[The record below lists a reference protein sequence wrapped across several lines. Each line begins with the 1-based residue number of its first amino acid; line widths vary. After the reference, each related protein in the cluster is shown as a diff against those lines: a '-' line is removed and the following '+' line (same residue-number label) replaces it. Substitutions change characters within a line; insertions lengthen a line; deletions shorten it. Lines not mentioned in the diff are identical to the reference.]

1 MAHFYHV
8 TTQRPT
14 TIVKTCTGHFTSPN
28 DLNLL
33 ICKST
38 FIEVFDVTSEGL
50 KLVRDVPI
58 NAKIV
63 AACLFRR
70 KDRDTDSLFLLTHKA
85 GVAIIECVRSK
96 DAVEFV
102 TVASGSVEDKS
113 ARMIDQGFD
122 VLIDPGSN
130 YIVVR
135 LYHGLLK
142 IISLQCIGDK
152 IGTDF
157 LDTSQWNV
165 NTYSVRFE
173 EGNVV
178 DIAFIYGYS
187 LPTFAMI
194 YEDELVLHM
203 KTYEIYGREPALR
216 NVQLTLDSIE
226 PDSKLLIPV
235 PKPYGGV
242 ILVGDNII
250 CYHTKDGPHIS
261 QYIPHAK
268 ASQVLCYAAVD
279 AQRYLLGD
287 MAGRLYMVHLL
298 SEDNSSA
305 SNCAISSVN
314 SESLSAGR
322 IGSIR
327 IELLGETATPESIA
341 YLDNGVVFIGSTLG
355 DSQLIRLNPD
365 PDPERNSYITVL
377 ETYANISPIVDM
389 VLLEN
394 KGQNQL
400 ITCSGAYKEG
410 SLRVIRNG
418 IGIHEHATIDQD
430 LIKGTWCLSIESD
443 LYDDT
448 IVVSMVGQTQLLRLA
463 DDDIT
468 ALHLEGFKTDEQT
481 VYCSTLSPVTNDD
494 ACGNNEQQEM
504 MIVDSKNSI
513 ASDTILLQATTSGL
527 RLIGIQSLFGKGCL
541 IEWRPPNGRGISC
554 LSSFRHTIVVASG
567 TELYVLKVVGE
578 GSDPKIELVAH
589 RQMPHE
595 VACVDLTPFH
605 HGRAIAAINSG
616 SSSSSNHHM
625 DTTPSS
631 TPDASVPH
639 IVAVGLWLG
648 HGLALLKLPN
658 LELVHEEPL
667 PETTASTGTAL
678 LPRSVLIAQLEDMAY
693 LFAAMGDG
701 TLYFYTID
709 PSGGHIRLRD
719 AKRVIAGTG
728 PSMFLR
734 QWRSQRKVN
743 VFVCS
748 NHPCVIYSVKNKLIF
763 ANLNLKEVNFM
774 TPLNGVF
781 YTDCIALVTPSSLI
795 IGSVDEIQ
803 KLHVRSLPLEET
815 PRRLALQS
823 ETGSLGVITCRQE
836 MFQEGMG
843 FKPVRSS
850 ISLSPKIPKSTS
862 RLPKTAPSCVS
873 ATERKFREIEVSSLL
888 IFTQSNLEIQFAHSF
903 YYSQTLVEMAISITS
918 VQSEI
923 HKGPLFAVGTAFLV
937 EDEVEPSKGRIHLFR
952 WDPESSRL
960 ETVLVQDVNGSVY
973 QVVDF
978 NGRLLAGI
986 NCSVRLFDIKEDSLR
1001 LACSFN
1007 ENIVALYLRRKGDF
1021 VLIGDLMR
1029 SLTLLLF
1036 KSNVNNFE
1044 AIGRHR
1050 HPRWTTCIEILDD
1063 EHFLAAEVEHNLFV
1077 VSRDLPE
1084 NTREPSFR
1092 ALLSSES
1099 SVLPALSQLQSNK
1112 NNNHNN
1118 ATSQSTTSGGG
1129 DNVNSTSNSNTI
1141 PMNNVTSVA
1150 ESRNNPPS
1158 NRHFLDSRL
1167 TSTKPNSS
1175 GVSGEMQR
1183 LVDCAYIH
1191 TGDFINVFVRGNL
1204 VLQNAEE
1211 RWEAIGYPGHLY
1223 GTVNGGL
1230 GLIVQVSPVLFAFLK
1245 EIEFRLTNLVVPVGG
1260 FSHDVWRAFKADR
1273 EVKMAHNFVDG
1284 DLIETVTDLKMEDKV
1299 KLVKGLRIP
1308 VNMEEFGT
1316 AGSAC
1321 TTDPETRECT
1331 VEDLVKIVEEMAR
1344 LH

>member
-1 MAHFYHV
+1 M
-8 TTQRPT
+8 PS
-14 TIVKTCTGHFTSPN
+14 HFTSPN

-33 ICKST
+33 ICKNT
-38 FIEVFDVTSEGL
+38 YVEVFEVTCEGL
-50 KLVRDVPI
+50 KLIRDVPI

-63 AACLFRR
+63 AASLFRR
-70 KDRDTDSLFLLTHKA
+70 KDR
-85 GVAIIECVRSK
+85 
-96 DAVEFV
+96 
-102 TVASGSVEDKS
+102 S
-113 ARMIDQGFD
+113 ARIIDQGFD
-122 VLIDPGSN
+122 VLIDPGAN

-142 IISLQCIGDK
+142 IILLQCIGEK

-157 LDTSQWNV
+157 LDTNQWTV
-165 NTYSVRFE
+165 NTYSV
-173 EGNVV
+173 
-178 DIAFIYGYS
+178 S

-203 KTYEIYGREPALR
+203 KTYEIYGREPVLR

-261 QYIPHAK
+261 QYIPQAK

-298 SEDNSSA
+298 SEDISAAA
-305 SNCAISSVN
+305 SNGTSTSD
-314 SESLSAGR
+314 SLSAVR

-365 PDPERNSYITVL
+365 PDPERNSYITIL
-377 ETYANISPIVDM
+377 ETYTNIGPIVDM
-389 VLLEN
+389 VLLET

-430 LIKGTWCLSIESD
+430 LIKVTNHVSNAKVRHRVFGHNDDYSIGVTIVKHRLQWLGDVLGMSYQKIPRRALFADAGTGAWCFPIESD
-443 LYDDT
+443 RFDDT
-448 IVVSMVGQTQLLRLA
+448 IVVSMVGQTQLLHLA

-481 VYCSTLSPVTNDD
+481 VYCATLSPSSDSPKPE
-494 ACGNNEQQEM
+494 CM
-504 MIVDSKNSI
+504 MIDENSNTL
-513 ASDTILLQATTSGL
+513 DPLLLQATTSGL
-527 RLIGIQSLFGKGCL
+527 RLIGIQSLCGKGCL
-541 IEWRPPNGRGISC
+541 TEWKPPTGRGISC

-578 GSDPKIELVAH
+578 SNNPKFEQVSH
-589 RQMPHE
+589 RQMSHE
-595 VACVDLTPFH
+595 VACIDLTPFNH
-605 HGRAIAAINSG
+605 DRAIAAINAVSSNYIDST
-616 SSSSSNHHM
+616 SSSTL
-625 DTTPSS
+625 DK
-631 TPDASVPH
+631 SVPSL
-639 IVAVGLWLG
+639 VAVGLWLG

-709 PSGGHIRLRD
+709 PSEDHVCLRD
-719 AKRVIAGTG
+719 PKRVSAGTG

-748 NHPCVIYSVKNKLIF
+748 NHPCVIYSIKNKLIF

-774 TPLNGVF
+774 TPLNGLF
-781 YTDCIALVTPSSLI
+781 YSDCIALVTPTALI

-803 KLHVRSLPLEET
+803 KLHVRTLPLEET
-815 PRRLALQS
+815 PKRLALQS
-823 ETGSLGVITCRQE
+823 ETSSLGVITYRQE

-850 ISLSPKIPKSTS
+850 ISLSQKIPKSAS
-862 RLPKTAPSCVS
+862 RLPKTAPSSVS

-888 IFTQSNLEIQFAHSF
+888 IFNQSNLEIQFAHNF
-903 YYSQTLVEMAISITS
+903 YFSQTLVEVAVSIAS
-918 VQSEI
+918 VQSDI
-923 HKGPLFAVGTAFLV
+923 HNGPLFAVGTAFLV

-960 ETVLVQDVNGSVY
+960 DTVLVHDVNGSVY
-973 QVVDF
+973 RIVDF
-978 NGRLLAGI
+978 NGRLLAAI
-986 NCSVRLFDIKEDSLR
+986 NSSVRLFDIKEDSLR

-1007 ENIVALYLRRKGDF
+1007 ENIIVLFLRRKGDF
-1021 VLIGDLMR
+1021 VLVGDLMR

-1063 EHFLAAEVEHNLFV
+1063 EHFLAAEVENNLFV

-1084 NTREPSFR
+1084 NTKEPSFR
-1092 ALLSSES
+1092 ALLSSS
-1099 SVLPALSQLQSNK
+1099 SDTCVLPSLSSQLQSN
-1112 NNNHNN
+1112 N
-1118 ATSQSTTSGGG
+1118 ASSSKTTGSSTQPDNTTNDNIVASGTSSTT
-1129 DNVNSTSNSNTI
+1129 TSMSSI
-1141 PMNNVTSVA
+1141 PSSVA
-1150 ESRNNPPS
+1150 EGRSGS
-1158 NRHFLDSRL
+1158 TQSTRHFLDSRL
-1167 TSTKPNSS
+1167 TGSKPNSS

-1183 LVDCAYIH
+1183 LVDCAYFH
-1191 TGDFINVFVRGNL
+1191 TGDFVNVFVRGKYFF
-1204 VLQNAEE
+1204 NATF
-1211 RWEAIGYPGHLY
+1211 YKF
-1223 GTVNGGL
+1223 N
-1230 GLIVQVSPVLFAFLK
+1230 
-1245 EIEFRLTNLVVPVGG
+1245 
-1260 FSHDVWRAFKADR
+1260 
-1273 EVKMAHNFVDG
+1273 
-1284 DLIETVTDLKMEDKV
+1284 
-1299 KLVKGLRIP
+1299 
-1308 VNMEEFGT
+1308 
-1316 AGSAC
+1316 
-1321 TTDPETRECT
+1321 
-1331 VEDLVKIVEEMAR
+1331 
-1344 LH
+1344 

>member
-14 TIVKTCTGHFTSPN
+14 AVVKTCTGHFTSPN

-33 ICKST
+33 ICKNT
-38 FIEVFDVTSEGL
+38 YVEVFEVTCEGL

-63 AACLFRR
+63 AASLFRR
-70 KDRDTDSLFLLTHKA
+70 KDRETDSLFLLTHKA
-85 GVAIIECVRSK
+85 GVAIIECVRNNDS
-96 DAVEFV
+96 VEFV
-102 TVASGSVEDKS
+102 TVASGSVEDRS
-113 ARMIDQGFD
+113 ARIIDQGFD
-122 VLIDPGSN
+122 VLIDPGAN

-142 IISLQCIGDK
+142 IILLQCIGEK

-157 LDTSQWNV
+157 LDTNQWTV
-165 NTYSVRFE
+165 NTYSVRIE
-173 EGNVV
+173 EGNIV
-178 DIAFIYGYS
+178 DMAFIYGYS

-203 KTYEIYGREPALR
+203 KTYEIYGREPVLR

-261 QYIPHAK
+261 QYIPQAK

-298 SEDNSSA
+298 SEDISAAANNGTSNSD
-305 SNCAISSVN
+305 
-314 SESLSAGR
+314 SLSAVR

-365 PDPERNSYITVL
+365 PDPERNSYITIL
-377 ETYANISPIVDM
+377 ETYTNIGPIVDM
-389 VLLEN
+389 VLLET

-430 LIKGTWCLSIESD
+430 LIKGAWCFPIESD
-443 LYDDT
+443 RFDDT
-448 IVVSMVGQTQLLRLA
+448 IVVSMVGQTQLLHLA

-481 VYCSTLSPVTNDD
+481 VYCATLSPANDSPRP
-494 ACGNNEQQEM
+494 ESM
-504 MIVDSKNSI
+504 MIDENNNTL
-513 ASDTILLQATTSGL
+513 DPLLLQATTSGL
-527 RLIGIQSLFGKGCL
+527 RLIGIQSLCSKGCL
-541 IEWRPPNGRGISC
+541 TEWKPPTGRGISC

-578 GSDPKIELVAH
+578 SNNPKFEQVSH
-589 RQMPHE
+589 RQMSHE
-595 VACVDLTPFH
+595 VACIDLTPFNRD
-605 HGRAIAAINSG
+605 RAIAAINAV
-616 SSSSSNHHM
+616 SSNHL
-625 DTTPSS
+625 DSTSSS
-631 TPDASVPH
+631 TPDKSVPYL
-639 IVAVGLWLG
+639 VAVGLWLG

-678 LPRSVLIAQLEDMAY
+678 LPRSVLIAQLEDIAY

-709 PSGGHIRLRD
+709 PSEDHVCLRD
-719 AKRVIAGTG
+719 PKRVSAGTG

-748 NHPCVIYSVKNKLIF
+748 NHPCVIYSIKNKLIF

-774 TPLNGVF
+774 TPLNGLF
-781 YTDCIALVTPSSLI
+781 YSDCIALVTPTALI

-803 KLHVRSLPLEET
+803 KLHVRTLPLEET
-815 PRRLALQS
+815 PKRLALQS
-823 ETGSLGVITCRQE
+823 ETSSLGVITYRQE

-850 ISLSPKIPKSTS
+850 ISLSQKIPKSAS
-862 RLPKTAPSCVS
+862 RLPKTAPSSVS

-888 IFTQSNLEIQFAHSF
+888 IFNQSNLEIQFAHNF
-903 YYSQTLVEMAISITS
+903 YFSQTLVEVAVSIAS
-918 VQSEI
+918 VQSDI
-923 HKGPLFAVGTAFLV
+923 HNGPLFAVGTAFLV

-960 ETVLVQDVNGSVY
+960 DTVLVHDVNGSVY
-973 QVVDF
+973 RIVDF
-978 NGRLLAGI
+978 NGRLLAAI
-986 NCSVRLFDIKEDSLR
+986 NSSVRLFDIKEDSLR

-1007 ENIVALYLRRKGDF
+1007 ENIIVLFLRRKGDF
-1021 VLIGDLMR
+1021 VLVGDLMR

-1063 EHFLAAEVEHNLFV
+1063 EHFLAAEVENNLFV

-1084 NTREPSFR
+1084 NTKEPSFR
-1092 ALLSSES
+1092 ALLSSS
-1099 SVLPALSQLQSNK
+1099 SDSCVLPSLSNQLQSN
-1112 NNNHNN
+1112 N
-1118 ATSQSTTSGGG
+1118 ASSSKTTGLSTQPDNTTNDNIAASSTSSNTTSM
-1129 DNVNSTSNSNTI
+1129 SSIS
-1141 PMNNVTSVA
+1141 SVA
-1150 ESRNNPPS
+1150 EGRSS
-1158 NRHFLDSRL
+1158 STQSTRHFLDSRL
-1167 TSTKPNSS
+1167 TGSKPNSS

-1183 LVDCAYIH
+1183 LVDCAYFH
-1191 TGDFINVFVRGNL
+1191 TGDFVNVFVRGNL

-1211 RWEAIGYPGHLY
+1211 RWTAVGYPGHLY

-1230 GLIVQVSPVLFAFLK
+1230 GLLVQVSPVLFAFLK
-1245 EIEFRLTNLVVPVGG
+1245 EVEFRLSNLVVPVGG
-1260 FSHDVWRAFKADR
+1260 FSHDTWRAFKADR
-1273 EVKMAHNFVDG
+1273 EIKMAHNFVDG
-1284 DLIETVTDLKMEDKV
+1284 DLIETVTDLSMDDKA

-1308 VNMEEFGT
+1308 VNMNEFGT
-1316 AGSAC
+1316 AGSTC

-1331 VEDLVKIVEEMAR
+1331 VEDLVKVVEEMSR

>member
-14 TIVKTCTGHFTSPN
+14 AVVKTCTGHFTSPN

-33 ICKST
+33 ICKNT
-38 FIEVFDVTSEGL
+38 YVEVFEVTCEGL
-50 KLVRDVPI
+50 KLIRDVPI

-63 AACLFRR
+63 AASLFRR
-70 KDRDTDSLFLLTHKA
+70 KDRETDSLFLLTHKA
-85 GVAIIECVRSK
+85 GVAIIECVRNNDS
-96 DAVEFV
+96 VEFV
-102 TVASGSVEDKS
+102 TVASGSVEDRS
-113 ARMIDQGFD
+113 ARIIDQGFD
-122 VLIDPGSN
+122 VLIDPGAN

-142 IISLQCIGDK
+142 IILLQCIGDK

-157 LDTSQWNV
+157 LDTNQWTV
-165 NTYSVRFE
+165 NTYSVRIE
-173 EGNVV
+173 EGNIV
-178 DIAFIYGYS
+178 DMAFIYGYS

-261 QYIPHAK
+261 QYIPQAK

-298 SEDNSSA
+298 SEDISAATNNGACSSD
-305 SNCAISSVN
+305 
-314 SESLSAGR
+314 SLSAVR

-365 PDPERNSYITVL
+365 PDPERNSYITIL
-377 ETYANISPIVDM
+377 ETYTNIGPIVDM
-389 VLLEN
+389 VLLET

-430 LIKGTWCLSIESD
+430 LIKGAWCFPVESD
-443 LYDDT
+443 RFDDT

-481 VYCSTLSPVTNDD
+481 VYCATLSPADD
-494 ACGNNEQQEM
+494 SHSERMVIENNH
-504 MIVDSKNSI
+504 
-513 ASDTILLQATTSGL
+513 SDMLDPLLLQATTSGL
-527 RLIGIQSLFGKGCL
+527 RLIGIQSLCAKGCL
-541 IEWRPPNGRGISC
+541 TEWKPPTGRGISC

-567 TELYVLKVVGE
+567 TDLYVLKVTGDAN
-578 GSDPKIELVAH
+578 DPKFEHVSH
-589 RQMPHE
+589 RQMAHE

-605 HGRAIAAINSG
+605 HGRAIAGINAGLSG
-616 SSSSSNHHM
+616 HIDS
-625 DTTPSS
+625 PSLSTLDES
-631 TPDASVPH
+631 TPH
-639 IVAVGLWLG
+639 LVAVGLWLG
-648 HGLALLKLPN
+648 HGLALLKLSN
-658 LELVHEEPL
+658 LEIVHEEPL

-709 PSGGHIRLRD
+709 PSGDRVCLRD
-719 AKRVIAGTG
+719 PKRVSAGTG

-748 NHPCVIYSVKNKLIF
+748 NHPCVIYSIKNKLIF

-774 TPLNGVF
+774 TPLNGLF
-781 YTDCIALVTPSSLI
+781 YSDCIALVTPTALI

-803 KLHVRSLPLEET
+803 KLHVRTLPLEET
-815 PRRLALQS
+815 PKRLALQS
-823 ETGSLGVITCRQE
+823 ETSSLGVITYRQE

-850 ISLSPKIPKSTS
+850 ISLSQKIPKSAS
-862 RLPKTAPSCVS
+862 RLPKTAPSSVS

-888 IFTQSNLEIQFAHSF
+888 IFNQSNLEIQFAHNF
-903 YYSQTLVEMAISITS
+903 YFSQTLVEVAVSIAS
-918 VQSEI
+918 VQSDV
-923 HKGPLFAVGTAFLV
+923 HNGPLFAVGTAFLV

-960 ETVLVQDVNGSVY
+960 ETILVHDVNGSVY
-973 QVVDF
+973 RIVDF
-978 NGRLLAGI
+978 NGRLLAAI
-986 NCSVRLFDIKEDSLR
+986 NSSVRLFDIKEDSLR

-1007 ENIVALYLRRKGDF
+1007 ENIIVLFLRRKGDF
-1021 VLIGDLMR
+1021 VLVGDLMR

-1063 EHFLAAEVEHNLFV
+1063 EHFLAAEVENNLFV

-1084 NTREPSFR
+1084 NTKEPSFR
-1092 ALLSSES
+1092 ALLSSGNES
-1099 SVLPALSQLQSNK
+1099 SVLPSLSSQLQSNASSSK
-1112 NNNHNN
+1112 NSMTTQPGDNNG
-1118 ATSQSTTSGGG
+1118 TSG
-1129 DNVNSTSNSNTI
+1129 STNAASIGS
-1141 PMNNVTSVA
+1141 VTSSSSSVT
-1150 ESRNNPPS
+1150 ESRSSSAPS
-1158 NRHFLDSRL
+1158 TRHFLDSRL
-1167 TSTKPNSS
+1167 TSNKPNSS

-1191 TGDFINVFVRGNL
+1191 TGDFVNVFVRGKYF
-1204 VLQNAEE
+1204 VLCLPSFDLS
-1211 RWEAIGYPGHLY
+1211 ILLIHYSTFG
-1223 GTVNGGL
+1223 NG
-1230 GLIVQVSPVLFAFLK
+1230 F
-1245 EIEFRLTNLVVPVGG
+1245 
-1260 FSHDVWRAFKADR
+1260 
-1273 EVKMAHNFVDG
+1273 
-1284 DLIETVTDLKMEDKV
+1284 
-1299 KLVKGLRIP
+1299 
-1308 VNMEEFGT
+1308 
-1316 AGSAC
+1316 
-1321 TTDPETRECT
+1321 
-1331 VEDLVKIVEEMAR
+1331 
-1344 LH
+1344 